1 MKNRL
6 NEGQNERAF
15 SLTELLV
22 VIAVIAIFAALLLMA
37 VAQVK
42 GRVQRVQCANN
53 VRQLGMAL
61 QEFKT
66 DHGFYPSFLDPSD
79 HSENRYWKNAL
90 GYEMGIHKNAG
101 FSPTGLWHCPS
112 ANRPA
117 NPAWNSHLEVGYDEY
132 GYNVYG
138 LGMPAATNSSGLSSL
153 WLSDLATPHV
163 TESGVVSPSEMY
175 ALGDAFYGGPGIVVD
190 GVSILGRASSSVVL
204 AHGHSFQDPESTK
217 RAYARHH
224 GKANVV
230 FCDGHVESP
239 TLAFLFEDTSDAAL
253 VRWNRD
259 HLPHREKLAP

>member
-6 NEGQNERAF
+6 NEGKNDGAF
-15 SLTELLV
+15 SQTELLV
-22 VIAVIAIFAALLLMA
+22 VIAIIAVLAALLLA
-37 VAQVK
+37 VISQVK
-42 GRVQRVQCANN
+42 GRAQRIQCANN
-53 VRQLGMAL
+53 VRQLGIAL
-61 QEFKT
+61 QEFKA
-66 DHGFYPSFLDPSD
+66 DHGFYPPFLDPSE

-101 FSPTGLWHCPS
+101 YSAKGIWHCPS

-117 NPAWNSHLEVGYDEY
+117 NLAWNSHLEVGYDEY

-138 LGMPAATNSSGLSSL
+138 LGLLAATNSSGLSSL
-153 WLSDLATPHV
+153 WLSDFQTPHV

-175 ALGDAFYGGPGIVVD
+175 ALGDAFYGGSGVIVD
-190 GVSILGRASSSVVL
+190 GVSILGRASASVVL
-204 AHGHSFQDPESTK
+204 AHGHRFSDPESTK
-217 RAYARHH
+217 RSYARHQ

-230 FCDGHVESP
+230 FCDCHVESP

-259 HLPHREKLAP
+259 HQPHREKLAP